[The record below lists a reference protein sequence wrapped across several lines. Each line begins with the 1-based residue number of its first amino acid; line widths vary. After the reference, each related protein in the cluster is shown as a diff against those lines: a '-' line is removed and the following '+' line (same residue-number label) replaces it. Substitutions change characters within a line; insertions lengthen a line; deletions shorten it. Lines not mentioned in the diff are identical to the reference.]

1 MVFIARM
8 QDATNLF
15 RRETSNAMKT
25 LRLAIRS
32 LRGRRHL
39 LAAAVVLLSINAPGC
54 SGPPREGRS
63 SVELLEPI
71 PDPSGTAKGQ
81 AEREENVVIVA
92 IDPSLIGELV
102 KPVYPRDALVARA
115 GECIIFVTI
124 TIDTDGRVADVRNS
138 WQRLNVPNRFSDRFL
153 EAVKTAVGK
162 WRFEPARNVYWQKD
176 PNGELKYVRT
186 EIVAARTDIKFTF
199 EASGTVR

>member
-1 MVFIARM
+1 MNPPCFAFRT
-8 QDATNLF
+8 QKGRLHHLAT
-15 RRETSNAMKT
+15 S
-25 LRLAIRS
+25 
-32 LRGRRHL
+32 
-39 LAAAVVLLSINAPGC
+39 VVLVSLVAAGC

-71 PDPSGTAKGQ
+71 PDPSGTVKGY
-81 AEREENVVIVA
+81 AEREENVVINA
-92 IDPSLIGELV
+92 IDPSLIGELA

-115 GECIIFVTI
+115 GECVIFVTI
-124 TIDTDGRVADVRNS
+124 TIDTDGRVSDVRNS
-138 WQRLNVPNRFSDRFL
+138 WQRLNIPNRFSDRFL
-153 EAVKTAVGK
+153 AAVRTAVEK

-176 PNGELKYVRT
+176 ASGELKYVRT